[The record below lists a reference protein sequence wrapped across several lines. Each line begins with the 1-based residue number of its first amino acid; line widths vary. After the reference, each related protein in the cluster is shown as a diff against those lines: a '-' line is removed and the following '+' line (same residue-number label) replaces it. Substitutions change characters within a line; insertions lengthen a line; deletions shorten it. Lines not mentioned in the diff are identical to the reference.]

1 MKRTKKRYFRSAGI
15 AAMIP
20 LITLL
25 FLSQVSA
32 ATKTWVGGDGF
43 WNVDANWSSDEAPG
57 VTGVPVAGD
66 AAVITDVGDV
76 QGNSVLYD
84 NPLNPILQSL
94 LIDNPSNK
102 FPYPSL
108 TQDGFTLTTKATLIG
123 DTLGFSFYNQTRG
136 THTSLGDLTLGAGE
150 LSDGT
155 YVFSGG
161 KVSVAGYEN
170 IGVAGYGTF
179 NQGEFLSGES
189 TLTIGCHPPVN
200 PPPVTPPPP
209 VEPAHTVGKNL
220 YLGLGSSGNG
230 EFNLNRGSLIVN
242 GSIRVGIEGIG
253 QFNQDTGIVKIKGNN
268 QDPLTNEAQSS
279 DSGDFLNPRKVSA
292 GTPSLQC
299 VTSRNPG
306 LIVGLMNEGTYN
318 LTNGILDVNFSEIIG
333 LATSSSGI
341 FNQENGNHT
350 ISGNLYLGKDS
361 GSYAEFNFGLP
372 DLSGEPV
379 SPEVGLVSVG
389 GFGSVGYQGEGY
401 FSQTG
406 GTVKIKGI
414 DPEIVNLNLRG
425 RSAVIKGQ
433 STPTLGCNQP
443 QQYIGFTIGR
453 GGHGEYWLTDGEL
466 LVSRGEVIG
475 LYDGSIGLFEH
486 SSGNHNVG
494 GTLTIA
500 RDPLSTGT
508 YNLKGGMLTAW
519 GGIIN
524 NGTFNFSGGKIIGR
538 ITNNKDFIV
547 AANPSA
553 TGTKTVAGDF
563 LNSKTG
569 VVSVN
574 KTNISFNNTFMNSG
588 MYESV
593 GSSQTFKN
601 LTVNPTGYLKVGVGD
616 NITISGNL
624 LNLRTQPGDWDTKD
638 ANVKFTGYG
647 KHYFK
652 TGSVFADGSVKNF
665 NWLSLGM
672 ENGAVVVLQ
681 GHLKADQI
689 LGVDSNSQGSI
700 RNLKG
705 FCGIRIDYLP
715 GDSLN
720 AYLVGKR
727 LYSTGDQH
735 VGTFTV
741 NGFDPVACH

>member
-20 LITLL
+20 LLTLL
-25 FLSQVSA
+25 FLNPVSA

-43 WNVDANWSSDEAPG
+43 WNVDANWSSN
-57 VTGVPVAGD
+57 GVPVAGD

-76 QGNSVLYD
+76 QGNSVMYD
-84 NPLNPILQSL
+84 NPFNPLLQSL
-94 LIDNPSNK
+94 LIDNRLNK

-123 DTLGFSFYNQTRG
+123 DTLGFAFYNQTRG

-150 LSDGT
+150 LSDGN

-179 NQGEFLSGES
+179 NQGESLSGES

-220 YLGLGSSGNG
+220 YLGFSPSGNG
-230 EFNLNRGSLIVN
+230 EFNLNSGSLIVN
-242 GSIRVGIEGIG
+242 GSTRVGIEGVG
-253 QFNQDTGIVKIKGNN
+253 QFNQNKGTVKIKGNYY
-268 QDPLTNEAQSS
+268 QDPLSNGVLLS
-279 DSGDFLNPRKVSA
+279 DSDDFLNPRKVSA

-306 LIVGLMNEGTYN
+306 LIVGFKNEGTYN

-333 LATSSSGI
+333 LAAGGSGI

-389 GFGSVGYQGEGY
+389 GFGSVGYEGEGY
-401 FSQTG
+401 FSQIG

-414 DPEIVNLNLRG
+414 DPEIVNLSVSGREVVLRA
-425 RSAVIKGQ
+425 R
-433 STPTLGCNQP
+433 STPTPTLNCHV
-443 QQYIGFTIGR
+443 QQQDVGLTIGR
-453 GGHGEYWLTDGEL
+453 GGMGNYYLTDGEL

-475 LYDGSIGLFEH
+475 LYGGSIGLFEH
-486 SSGNHNVG
+486 TSGKHNVG
-494 GTLTIA
+494 GTLVIA
-500 RDPLSTGT
+500 RDPGSTGT
-508 YNLKGGMLTAW
+508 YNLNSGSLTAW

-538 ITNNKDFIV
+538 ITNNKDFNV

-563 LNSKTG
+563 LNSENGIVTVKET
-569 VVSVN
+569 SIIFN
-574 KTNISFNNTFMNSG
+574 KTFKNSG
-588 MYESV
+588 KYWSDS
-593 GSSQTFKN
+593 SSQTFN
-601 LTVNPTGYLKVGVGD
+601 HLTVTPRGYLIAGSGD

-624 LNLRTQPGDWDTKD
+624 LNLRTQPGDWDTKG

-715 GDSLN
+715 GDPLN

-727 LYSTGDQH
+727 LYSTGDRH